1 MVAVVVVGDVD
12 CDVVAVDDSEV
23 VCELVSED
31 VAVEVK
37 LDVAEVVADV
47 VGVVTSQFWNPPAM
61 YASMRVFNIS
71 AAALQSVESITSV
84 CNAHDRSFPPPLIGA
99 SVLAHRCI
107 QCSSR
112 LAALVGIL
120 GHDSSHVIN
129 IFADKQP
136 SICRAER
143 QNGVEHHNLRLA
155 ALIVFHIKQRHPLGR
170 ARKCS
175 VEHRGCCSLRRCSL
189 RRRGHGCGRCRR
201 NSCRCSSGS
210 GR

>member
-12 CDVVAVDDSEV
+12 CDVVAVDVSEV

-84 CNAHDRSFPPPLIGA
+84 CNAHDRSFPPP
-99 SVLAHRCI
+99 
-107 QCSSR
+107 
-112 LAALVGIL
+112 
-120 GHDSSHVIN
+120 
-129 IFADKQP
+129 
-136 SICRAER
+136 
-143 QNGVEHHNLRLA
+143 
-155 ALIVFHIKQRHPLGR
+155 
-170 ARKCS
+170 
-175 VEHRGCCSLRRCSL
+175 
-189 RRRGHGCGRCRR
+189 
-201 NSCRCSSGS
+201 
-210 GR
+210 